1 MKGKKYRK
9 GDSGFTLFEVL
20 VAISILGIAIVVVLE
35 LYSANLRALSSSE
48 DYISA
53 SMRGETKM
61 REILLREELTEGT
74 WSEASEDGYRYEI
87 TVTEAQMERTEKLPV
102 RLLRVDLTVF
112 YPGGGREKSLRLST
126 MNVVEG
132 KV

>member
-1 MKGKKYRK
+1 MKGKKDRK

-74 WSEASEDGYRYEI
+74 WSEGSEDGYRYEI